1 MRKLLAFFFIL
12 ICVSFCL
19 LYGLQEKQKAEE
31 KIEHEVV
38 VELVIVEVFVT
49 DKKGNF
55 VDNLTKDDF
64 EIYEDGEKVEIKYFA
79 VVTPEK
85 EIPREK
91 VIEEIKKEEEPQRP
105 KKMKLVILFDNINTN
120 RFYLKSQWPQIQE
133 MFNAL
138 SGKVEETMIMEL
150 NRGDGARI
158 IQPFTSDQNVLSRQM
173 SKFKAF
179 FWKEVEE
186 EVLESQISDIIESAR
201 AGFLPDAA
209 FLIGSLRKEEQH
221 IKRRRLADSF
231 SAFLNAVNYI
241 RRFEGTKSVLIVSD
255 GFNVRFGNDN
265 IVRIFDPFKLFGG
278 KKYFTQQEAFEK
290 FLKLINEERLIFYA
304 FSPKPWTIRES
315 SEWSREL
322 YSLERIA
329 GETGGVYLRGEKK
342 YENFV
347 KELGRDLTHFYDISY
362 TPPKRTK
369 KGGYHRIEM
378 KVKKPGLIIR
388 FKKGYS
394 DFTPDAL
401 EKRLTAS
408 AFLSPSLF
416 RDIAFACRTDFISL
430 IGEYPQ
436 AWIRMLIPLGQFKAE
451 PGIISPEKLTMM
463 FGIDERA
470 EQKVHFGEIEVPLK
484 GALERES
491 EFLYYAFSTSGLKL
505 KPGEYDFRVILKWT
519 GERIGGWEE
528 TITIPDREKELPLS
542 IINSIFGFL
551 RENTG
556 GKSVP
561 FSLSKEDG
569 SLLLSRYK
577 FFPSVATVF
586 KKTEDVAIYLQD
598 YAPVEI
604 GECSLQFSVS
614 QDEKKP
620 QTVPSQKIESCFDKK
635 TKILNRVYR
644 LDFHDIAPGKYRLKI
659 QSSDN
664 RIEKE
669 VEIKII

>member
-1 MRKLLAFFFIL
+1 
-12 ICVSFCL
+12 
-19 LYGLQEKQKAEE
+19 
-31 KIEHEVV
+31 
-38 VELVIVEVFVT
+38 
-49 DKKGNF
+49 
-55 VDNLTKDDF
+55 
-64 EIYEDGEKVEIKYFA
+64 
-79 VVTPEK
+79 
-85 EIPREK
+85 
-91 VIEEIKKEEEPQRP
+91 
-105 KKMKLVILFDNINTN
+105 MKLVILFDNINTN
-120 RFYLKSQWPQIQE
+120 RFYLKSQWPKIQE

-158 IQPFTSDQNVLSRQM
+158 IQPFTSNQNVLSRQI

-186 EVLESQISDIIESAR
+186 EVLESQISDLIESAR
-201 AGFLPDAA
+201 TGFLPAA
-209 FLIGSLRKEEQH
+209 GFLIGSLRKEERY

-265 IVRIFDPFKLFGG
+265 IVKIFDPFKLFGG
-278 KKYFTQQEAFEK
+278 KKYFTQREAFEK

-401 EKRLTAS
+401 EKRSTAS

-430 IGEYPQ
+430 GGERPQ
-436 AWIRMLIPLGQFKAE
+436 AWIRMLIPLEQFKAE
-451 PGIISPEKLTMM
+451 PGMTSPEKLTMM

-470 EQKVHFGEIEVPLK
+470 EQKVHFGEIEIPIK
-484 GALERES
+484 DALERES

-505 KPGEYDFRVILKWT
+505 KPGEYDSRVILKWT

-586 KKTEDVAIYLQD
+586 KKTEDVALYLQD